1 MQRWY
6 VLSSLFVLL
15 PLLGCDY
22 ESPARTAK
30 VEKPVPPSTKPG
42 PVDADAPEEFSTT
55 ESGLKYR
62 IRRRS
67 DREKADPK
75 KMLRMHYRCWL
86 DDGSLV
92 ETSYGT
98 ATYPATIDLKTPF
111 PLGRAEGAQLV
122 GLGGMI
128 ELEVPSNLGYG
139 KASSELIPAN
149 STLHYLIEPLEVVDP
164 PKAPEK
170 PPTDL
175 PGKGNRVSPG
185 AVDADAPEEFTTTSS
200 GLKYR
205 IRRKSDGPKPTI
217 ANSVTVHY
225 KGWLDD
231 GSQFDASYDRGEP
244 ISFALTGVIKGW
256 TEGMQLIGK
265 GGMIEFEI
273 PNELGYGPSGKP
285 PVIPPAATLHFI
297 VELLDIK

>member
-6 VLSSLFVLL
+6 VLSSLFVVL
-15 PLLGCDY
+15 PLLGCEY

-30 VEKPVPPSTKPG
+30 VAKPVPPSTKPG

-67 DREKADPK
+67 DRDKADPT
-75 KMLRMHYRCWL
+75 KMLRLHYRCWL
-86 DDGSLV
+86 DDGTIV
-92 ETSYGT
+92 ETSYGS
-98 ATYPATIDLKTPF
+98 ASNPATIDLKNRF
-111 PLGRAEGAQLV
+111 PVGRAEGALLV

-128 ELEVPSNLGYG
+128 ELEVPPNLAYG
-139 KASSELIPAN
+139 KASSEGIPAN

-164 PKAPEK
+164 PKAPER
-170 PPTDL
+170 PPTD
-175 PGKGNRVSPG
+175 PSGGGQRVSPG
-185 AVDADAPEEFTTTSS
+185 EVDADAPEEFTTTES

-205 IRRKSDGPKPTI
+205 IRRKSNGPKPTA

-231 GSQFDASYDRGEP
+231 GTKFDASYDRGEP
-244 ISFALTGVIKGW
+244 ISFKLTGVIKGW

-265 GGMIEFEI
+265 GGMIELEI
-273 PNELGYGPSGKP
+273 PYELGYGASGKP
-285 PVIPPAATLHFI
+285 PVIPPAATLHFL